1 MELLLG
7 FYQDFTVAIH
17 NIANDF
23 AQGDSTAKGLIT
35 VGIFGVIGTLIA
47 VLRNIPKKIL
57 NLILGRLT
65 ISVQSDCGWYSDS
78 RDIFNV
84 MCDFI
89 SKHQVNRSLMIVSAF
104 IKKKPGQG
112 METDIK
118 MGPHR
123 PSSGLFFVGFRPF
136 WFEFTEAKEQGSVP
150 QTVSIRTIGRHPDD
164 LWNAIDL
171 KKGLSETWS
180 SRRFY
185 ESKGGDWIVVG
196 DINGTMPLFL
206 DDELKSEIDK
216 KIDTFVNKRD
226 WYNKRGLSHKLLFIF
241 YGEPGTGKSAL
252 VRYIADRLGYSIG
265 SMTGATSI
273 TPLIRAASTLD
284 IVVSIPEVDTQGLA
298 NNRGIPSKE
307 SEDKEQDRDEE
318 TENSS
323 DKNPLL
329 SQTSE
334 LVQMFKDSFSLTET
348 LNLFQGDIPINNS
361 VTVMSTNDI
370 NAIDPA
376 LLRPGRC
383 DLVIEVKRMKYK
395 QVNAFYKH
403 YYETNENLSPA
414 FKDIYI
420 RACDV
425 MESFMRNIDDEDGFK
440 NTLSNFISNNTN
452 TNQHPIEETV

>member
-1 MELLLG
+1 MDGILSI
-7 FYQDFTVAIH
+7 YQSFASTIH
-17 NIANDF
+17 DIANDF
-23 AQGDSTAKGLIT
+23 AQGDSAAKGLIT

-47 VLRNIPKKIL
+47 VLRNIPKKIF

-65 ISVQSDCGWYSDS
+65 ISVQADCAWYNDS

-89 SKHQVNRSLMIVSAF
+89 SKHQINRSLMIVSAL
-104 IKKKPGQG
+104 IKKKPGQE
-112 METDIK
+112 METNIK

-123 PSSGLFFVGFRPF
+123 PSSGVFFVGLRPF
-136 WFEFTEAKEQGSVP
+136 WFDFTEAKEQGSVP
-150 QTVSIRTIGRHPDD
+150 QTVSIRTIGRNPDD
-164 LWNAIDL
+164 LWKAIKL
-171 KKGLSETWS
+171 KEGLNESWCN
-180 SRRFY
+180 RRFY
-185 ESKGGDWIVVG
+185 ESKGDEWVVVS
-196 DINGTMPLFL
+196 DIDGTMPLFL

-216 KIDTFVNKRD
+216 KIDTFINRRD
-226 WYNKRGLSHKLLFIF
+226 WYKKRGLSHKLLFVF

-265 SMTGATSI
+265 SMTGVASMTA
-273 TPLIRAASTLD
+273 LIRAASTLD

-298 NNRGIPSKE
+298 NNRGISNKE
-307 SEDKEQDRDEE
+307 NDEKPEDQD
-318 TENSS
+318 T
-323 DKNPLL
+323 DKHTDKKSVL

-334 LVQMFKDSFSLTET
+334 LVQIFKDSFSLTET

-403 YYETNENLSPA
+403 YFETNENLSPK
-414 FKDIYI
+414 FNDIYI

-425 MESFMRNIDDEDGFK
+425 MEAFMRNMDNETGFK
-440 NTLSNFISNNTN
+440 DALSKHISGTPSICLE
-452 TNQHPIEETV
+452 TNQT